1 MITRYLTLVALRGA
15 VRLAGRLIW
24 VVVVAA
30 VLLAAA
36 PVSLVAGYSAALAW
50 LLGWPPRRL
59 YAAAL
64 WCLPMVAVRL
74 S

>member
-15 VRLAGRLIW
+15 VRLAGRLIQI
-24 VVVVAA
+24 VVIAA
-30 VLLAAA
+30 ALLAAA

-64 WCLPMVAVRL
+64 
-74 S
+74 